1 MPDRRLPTTLA
12 LILCAALAPTLAAA
26 PDKPYAVAIWARVEI
41 GAEGTVTAA
50 EIIKPSDYP
59 APFLAAVDTR
69 IAALRIDP
77 PTDAGA
83 PATLR
88 SGLLLSYTVTPSA
101 AGGSVSLDSM
111 SLSPLPVREQFARY
125 PRELSGPEDWKG
137 KLTVSCLVGADG
149 LCGSIE
155 VVSDNGV
162 LPEPAR
168 RFARD
173 SLQKWKFEP
182 QRLNG
187 KPIESRF
194 TTVLDMTL
202 EKTEIKDFRDAR
214 RL

>member
-1 MPDRRLPTTLA
+1 MPNRRLPTALA
-12 LILCAALAPTLAAA
+12 LLLAAALTPAVAA
-26 PDKPYAVAIWARVEI
+26 PDKPYTVAIWASVEI
-41 GAEGTVTAA
+41 GVEGTVTAS
-50 EIIKPSDYP
+50 EIKKPSDYP
-59 APFLAAVDTR
+59 APFLAAVEKR
-69 IAALRIDP
+69 IAALRIEP

-101 AGGSVSLDSM
+101 TGGSVSLDSM
-111 SLSPLPVREQFARY
+111 SLSPLPVREQFAPY

-137 KLTVSCLVGADG
+137 KLTVSCLVGTDG
-149 LCGSIE
+149 MCGTIE

-187 KPIESRF
+187 KAVEARF
-194 TTVLDMTL
+194 STVLDMTV
-202 EKTEIKDFRDAR
+202 EKTEIKDFRDPT

>member
-1 MPDRRLPTTLA
+1 MPNRRLKTALA
-12 LILCAALAPTLAAA
+12 LLLAAALAPALAAD
-26 PDKPYAVAIWARVEI
+26 DKPYTVAIWADVEI
-41 GAEGTVTAA
+41 GTEGTVTAA
-50 EIIKPSDYP
+50 KIKKESDYP
-59 APFLAAVDTR
+59 AAFVAAVNKR

-101 AGGSVSLDSM
+101 GGGSVSLDSIN
-111 SLSPLPVREQFARY
+111 LSPMPVREQFAPY
-125 PRELSGPEDWKG
+125 PRELSGQGDWKG

-149 LCGSIE
+149 MCGSIE

-187 KPIESRF
+187 KPVEARF
-194 TTVLDMTL
+194 STVLDMTV